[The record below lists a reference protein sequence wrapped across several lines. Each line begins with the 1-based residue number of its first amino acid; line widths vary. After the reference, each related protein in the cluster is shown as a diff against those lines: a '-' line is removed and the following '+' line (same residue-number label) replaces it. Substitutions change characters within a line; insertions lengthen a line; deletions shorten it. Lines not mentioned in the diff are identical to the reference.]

1 MLSKSKTQP
10 VPLGTVIYQD
20 DPAVAKFDVGK
31 RDKQRHNPQEKNVN
45 HDRKVLKL
53 TEGKL

>member
-31 RDKQRHNPQEKNVN
+31 RDEQSEAQPSREKC
-45 HDRKVLKL
+45 
-53 TEGKL
+53 